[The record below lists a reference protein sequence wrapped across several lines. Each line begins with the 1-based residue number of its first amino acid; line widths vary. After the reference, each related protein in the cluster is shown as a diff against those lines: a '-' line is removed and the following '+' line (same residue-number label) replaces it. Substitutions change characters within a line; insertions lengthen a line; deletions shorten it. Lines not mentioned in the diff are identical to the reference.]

1 MVAQS
6 FWRGL
11 TVLSRGSRLMK
22 AVRGTW
28 KYLVIPTIIDLSV
41 LAFGVIY
48 GAPWIAANVKAWT
61 LNLSVWGPLD
71 SLLSWIFLV
80 LAWSMALIL
89 WLLVVYLVASILSLP
104 FYSQMSEH
112 VIRALGVAPK
122 GRGGFGA
129 MVHMLKVG
137 LIKSLVFFFLAMVLT
152 VVAFVPGFNLLALIA
167 TMVIVAADSLDYTFE
182 ALRFSFCDRKR
193 HWREH
198 LPFLFGVAIILAL
211 TSLVP
216 GLTLLLQPFFI
227 LGCLDY
233 FVEQVRGGR
242 VQI

>member
-1 MVAQS
+1 MMAQS

-11 TVLSRGSRLMK
+11 TVVSRGSRLMK
-22 AVRGTW
+22 SVRGTW
-28 KYLVIPTIIDLSV
+28 KYLIIPTIIDLSV

-61 LNLSVWGPLD
+61 MHISVWGPLD

-80 LAWSMALIL
+80 MAWVMALVL

-112 VIRALGVAPK
+112 VIRALGMAPK
-122 GRGGFGA
+122 GGGGLKT

-137 LIKSLVFFFLAMVLT
+137 LIKSLVFFILAMVLM
-152 VVAFVPGFNLLALIA
+152 VVAFVPGFNLLALFA
-167 TMVIVAADSLDYTFE
+167 TMVIMAADALDYSFE
-182 ALRFSFCDRKR
+182 ALRFSFRDRKR

-198 LPFLFGVAIILAL
+198 VPFLLGVAVILAL

-216 GLTLLLQPFFI
+216 GLTLLLQPFVI
-227 LGCLDY
+227 LGCVDY
-233 FVEQVRGGR
+233 FVEQVQGGR